1 MKLIVTDFVF
11 VGNPHLTPGHVVA
24 SIMQRFSL
32 NELNRMQS
40 SESLL
45 SNYCASPKSFRSVA
59 NTVLAQR
66 QFMK

>member
-1 MKLIVTDFVF
+1 MTLIVNCLFF
-11 VGNPHLTPGHVVA
+11 VGNPHLAPGHVVA
-24 SIMQRFSL
+24 SIMERFSL